1 MLPYNFMI
9 DDNTRFLHEASQSAN
24 IHIKLIDRLWN
35 KHFKINLWEN
45 FPCGNEKVLA
55 SSRSLF
61 YSFYRWQYSKEAG
74 KVQVTKR
81 KYTKSFPQKVRRPK
95 PQVQATFNFL
105 PDTVSRRQARDATL
119 NVLDLFN
126 GGEKDRSSVNFDQ
139 GERRDRTLDYDTYE
153 QRSDESLVDDYLE
166 KNSLVDCSSAT
177 IPLLEPKK
185 KKTQKSKKNTSR
197 KERLERSKL
206 S

>member
-1 MLPYNFMI
+1 M
-9 DDNTRFLHEASQSAN
+9 
-24 IHIKLIDRLWN
+24 K
-35 KHFKINLWEN
+35 K

-61 YSFYRWQYSKEAG
+61 HIIHRRKFSKEAG
-74 KVQVTKR
+74 KVLAIKR
-81 KYTKSFPQKVRRPK
+81 KYTTIFSQKVRRSK
-95 PQVQATFNFL
+95 PEVQATFNFL

-119 NVLDLFN
+119 NVLDLFD

-139 GERRDRTLDYDTYE
+139 GERRDRTLDYDNYE

-177 IPLLEPKK
+177 IPLLKPKK
-185 KKTQKSKKNTSR
+185 KKIRKSKKSTSR
-197 KERLERSKL
+197 KERPERSKL
-206 S
+206 